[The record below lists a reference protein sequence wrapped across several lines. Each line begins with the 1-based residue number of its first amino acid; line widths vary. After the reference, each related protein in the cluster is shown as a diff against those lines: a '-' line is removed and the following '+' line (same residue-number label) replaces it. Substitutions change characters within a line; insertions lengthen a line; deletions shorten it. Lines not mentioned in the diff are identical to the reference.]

1 MRRVRPSVPLL
12 RSAPSQ
18 VCVFYLV
25 LRGLDTVEDDMSI
38 PDARDPR
45 ARCSEF
51 RHANS
56 IGAEDEDT
64 RAARLLQEH
73 LQARLLRGALAKPP
87 RRPARLSVA
96 QECGPATKGHYKEL
110 MAKFPLARVPRVLRG
125 GLLTPSRWW
134 RLF

>member
-1 MRRVRPSVPLL
+1 
-12 RSAPSQ
+12 
-18 VCVFYLV
+18 
-25 LRGLDTVEDDMSI
+25 MSI

-45 ARCSEF
+45 SEL

-56 IGAEDEDT
+56 IGAEDKDT

-73 LQARLLRGALAKPP
+73 LQARLLRGARAKPP

-110 MAKFPLARVPRVLRG
+110 MAKFPLARVPRLLRC
-125 GLLTPSRWW
+125 GLLTSIRWW